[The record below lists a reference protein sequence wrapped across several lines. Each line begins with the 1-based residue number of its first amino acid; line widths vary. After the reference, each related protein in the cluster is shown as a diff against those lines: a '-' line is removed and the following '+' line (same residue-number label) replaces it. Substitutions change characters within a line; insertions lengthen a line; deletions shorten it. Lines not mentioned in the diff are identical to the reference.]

1 MQQLDPKLELPRPP
15 RPLIESNPVPQPYPV
30 QALGGILG
38 PAVERMAE
46 VIGVPQAL
54 AAQSVLAA
62 SALATQGHA
71 GLQLDGRNY
80 PLSLYLITVAA
91 SGDRKTAA
99 DRSALLPARQWER
112 EQWQHYREQLSRYR
126 AAQRQAQRINPA
138 DPAPTNSVPLEAEPS
153 APRLIT
159 TDPTIEALI
168 KGLCHDLPSMGLFC
182 DEGGQFLGSSTM
194 SRDNRLKAV
203 TTLSSLWDGSPIDRA
218 RSMAGESLRAY
229 DRRLS
234 LHLMLQP
241 YLAMQLLSDPLLQGQ
256 GILGRCLMT
265 WPTSL
270 AGQRSYQAVDLSKD
284 AALKRYHHRLSAL
297 FYQPWSLSADGA
309 LQLSKLSLSPL
320 ARRRWI
326 DLHDAIE
333 AQLGEFGE
341 LASVRP
347 SVRPSGSK
355 AADNL
360 LRVAGILAAVEE
372 SSVVEVDHIQRASAL
387 VGYYLTE
394 IQRLTEQEPVCR
406 VKEEADRLLRWLQ
419 VKDWKRFS
427 IRELNRNGPR
437 FARKSSRHAAKLL
450 VELIDHQ
457 WLITDGHTFEVR
469 HV

>member
-15 RPLIESNPVPQPYPV
+15 RPLIESNPVAQPYPA

-99 DRSALLPARQWER
+99 DRCALLPARQWER
-112 EQWQHYREQLSRYR
+112 EQWQRYREKLARYR
-126 AAQRQAQRINPA
+126 AAQRQAQRIKPG
-138 DPAPTNSVPLEAEPS
+138 DPESSNGMSLEAEPS

-218 RSMAGESLRAY
+218 RSMVGESLRAY
-229 DRRLS
+229 DWRLS

-284 AALKRYHHRLSAL
+284 AALKRYHRRLSAL
-297 FYQPWSLSADGA
+297 FY
-309 LQLSKLSLSPL
+309 
-320 ARRRWI
+320 
-326 DLHDAIE
+326 
-333 AQLGEFGE
+333 
-341 LASVRP
+341 
-347 SVRPSGSK
+347 
-355 AADNL
+355 
-360 LRVAGILAAVEE
+360 
-372 SSVVEVDHIQRASAL
+372 
-387 VGYYLTE
+387 
-394 IQRLTEQEPVCR
+394 
-406 VKEEADRLLRWLQ
+406 
-419 VKDWKRFS
+419 
-427 IRELNRNGPR
+427 
-437 FARKSSRHAAKLL
+437 
-450 VELIDHQ
+450 
-457 WLITDGHTFEVR
+457 
-469 HV
+469 

>member
-71 GLQLDGRNY
+71 GLQFDGRNY

-126 AAQRQAQRINPA
+126 AAQRQAQRINPT
-138 DPAPTNSVPLEAEPS
+138 DPTPTNSVPLEAEPS

-347 SVRPSGSK
+347 SGSK

-360 LRVAGILAAVEE
+360 LRVAGILAVVEE
-372 SSVVEVDHIQRASAL
+372 SSVVEVDHIQRAAAL
-387 VGYYLTE
+387 VGYYLNE

>member
-1 MQQLDPKLELPRPP
+1 MQQLDPKLVLPRPP
-15 RPLIESNPVPQPYPV
+15 RPLIESNPVVQPYPV
-30 QALGGILG
+30 HALGGILG

-99 DRSALLPARQWER
+99 DRCALLPARQWER
-112 EQWQHYREQLSRYR
+112 EQWQRYREQLARYR
-126 AAQRQAQRINPA
+126 AAQRQAQRLNPA
-138 DPAPTNSVPLEAEPS
+138 GPESGNGVSLEAEPS

-218 RSMAGESLRAY
+218 RSMVGESLRAY

-284 AALKRYHHRLSAL
+284 AALKRYHHRSAL
-297 FYQPWSLSADGA
+297 FHQPWSLTSDGA
-309 LQLSKLSLSPL
+309 LRLSPLSLSPL

-347 SVRPSGSK
+347 SGSK

-360 LRVAGILAAVEE
+360 LRVAGILAVVEE
-372 SSVVEVDHIQRASAL
+372 RSAVEVDHIQRASAL

-419 VKDWKRFS
+419 VRDWKRFS

-469 HV
+469 HVQS

>member
-15 RPLIESNPVPQPYPV
+15 RPLIESNPVAQPYPV

-71 GLQLDGRNY
+71 GLQFDGRNY

-99 DRSALLPARQWER
+99 DRCALLPAREWER
-112 EQWQHYREQLSRYR
+112 EQWQRYREQLSRYR

-138 DPAPTNSVPLEAEPS
+138 DPDSANGLPLEAEPS

-218 RSMAGESLRAY
+218 RSMVGESLRAY

-270 AGQRSYQAVDLSKD
+270 AGQRSYQAVDLSQD

-297 FYQPWSLSADGA
+297 FHLPWSLTPDGA
-309 LQLSKLSLSPL
+309 LQLSPLTLSPL

-347 SVRPSGSK
+347 SGSK
-355 AADNL
+355 SADNL
-360 LRVAGILAAVEE
+360 LRVAGILAVVEE

-406 VKEEADRLLRWLQ
+406 IKEEADRLLRWLQ
-419 VKDWKRFS
+419 IKDWKRFS

-450 VELIDHQ
+450 VELLEHQ

-469 HV
+469 HVQS

>member
-62 SALATQGHA
+62 SALAAQGHA
-71 GLQLDGRNY
+71 GLQLDGRSY

-112 EQWQHYREQLSRYR
+112 EQWQRYREQLARYR
-126 AAQRQAQRINPA
+126 VAQRQAQRIKPG
-138 DPAPTNSVPLEAEPS
+138 DPESANGVSLEAEPS

-265 WPTSL
+265 WPISL
-270 AGQRSYQAVDLSKD
+270 AGQRSYPKGFTRCCS
-284 AALKRYHHRLSAL
+284 R
-297 FYQPWSLSADGA
+297 
-309 LQLSKLSLSPL
+309 
-320 ARRRWI
+320 
-326 DLHDAIE
+326 
-333 AQLGEFGE
+333 
-341 LASVRP
+341 
-347 SVRPSGSK
+347 
-355 AADNL
+355 
-360 LRVAGILAAVEE
+360 
-372 SSVVEVDHIQRASAL
+372 
-387 VGYYLTE
+387 
-394 IQRLTEQEPVCR
+394 CR
-406 VKEEADRLLRWLQ
+406 C
-419 VKDWKRFS
+419 
-427 IRELNRNGPR
+427 
-437 FARKSSRHAAKLL
+437 
-450 VELIDHQ
+450 
-457 WLITDGHTFEVR
+457 
-469 HV
+469 

>member
-15 RPLIESNPVPQPYPV
+15 RPLIESNPVAQPYPV

-99 DRSALLPARQWER
+99 DRFALLPARQWER
-112 EQWQHYREQLSRYR
+112 EQWQRYREQLARYR
-126 AAQRQAQRINPA
+126 VAQRQAQRINPGG
-138 DPAPTNSVPLEAEPS
+138 PNPTNGVPLEAEPS

-347 SVRPSGSK
+347 SGSK

-360 LRVAGILAAVEE
+360 LRVAGILAVLEE

-437 FARKSSRHAAKLL
+437 FARKSSRHTAKLL

>member
-1 MQQLDPKLELPRPP
+1 
-15 RPLIESNPVPQPYPV
+15 
-30 QALGGILG
+30 
-38 PAVERMAE
+38 
-46 VIGVPQAL
+46 
-54 AAQSVLAA
+54 
-62 SALATQGHA
+62 
-71 GLQLDGRNY
+71 
-80 PLSLYLITVAA
+80 
-91 SGDRKTAA
+91 
-99 DRSALLPARQWER
+99 
-112 EQWQHYREQLSRYR
+112 
-126 AAQRQAQRINPA
+126 
-138 DPAPTNSVPLEAEPS
+138 
-153 APRLIT
+153 
-159 TDPTIEALI
+159 
-168 KGLCHDLPSMGLFC
+168 
-182 DEGGQFLGSSTM
+182 M

-284 AALKRYHHRLSAL
+284 AALKRYLHRLSAL
-297 FYQPWSLSADGA
+297 FHQPWSLSADGA
-309 LQLSKLSLSPL
+309 LRLSPLSLSPL

-347 SVRPSGSK
+347 SGSK

-360 LRVAGILAAVEE
+360 LRVAGILAVVEE
-372 SSVVEVDHIQRASAL
+372 SSVVEVDHIQRASSL

-427 IRELNRNGPR
+427 IRDLNRNGPR

-450 VELIDHQ
+450 VELVDHQ

-469 HV
+469 HVQS

>member
-1 MQQLDPKLELPRPP
+1 MQQLDPKLELPQSP
-15 RPLIESNPVPQPYPV
+15 RPLIESNPVAQPYPV

-71 GLQLDGRNY
+71 SLQLDGRNY

-99 DRSALLPARQWER
+99 DRFALLPARQWER
-112 EQWQHYREQLSRYR
+112 EQWQRYREQLARYR
-126 AAQRQAQRINPA
+126 VAQRQELRINPVEPDSTVSMA
-138 DPAPTNSVPLEAEPS
+138 LEAEPS

-203 TTLSSLWDGSPIDRA
+203 TALSSLWDGSPIDRA

-347 SVRPSGSK
+347 SGSK

-360 LRVAGILAAVEE
+360 LRIAGVLAVVEE

-419 VKDWKRFS
+419 VKGWKRFS

-437 FARKSSRHAAKLL
+437 FARKSSRHASRLL
-450 VELIDHQ
+450 VELLDHH

-469 HV
+469 HVQS

>member
-71 GLQLDGRNY
+71 ALHLDGRNY

-99 DRSALLPARQWER
+99 DRCALLPARQWER
-112 EQWQHYREQLSRYR
+112 EQWQRYREQLTRYR

-138 DPAPTNSVPLEAEPS
+138 DSVPTNGVLLEAEPS

-241 YLAMQLLSDPLLQGQ
+241 YLAIQLLSDPLLQGQ

-284 AALKRYHHRLSAL
+284 AVLKRYHHRLSAL
-297 FYQPWSLSADGA
+297 FHKPWSLSADGA

-347 SVRPSGSK
+347 SGSK

-360 LRVAGILAAVEE
+360 LRVAGILAVVEE

-419 VKDWKRFS
+419 VKGWKRFS

-437 FARKSSRHAAKLL
+437 FARKSSRHASRLL
-450 VELIDHQ
+450 VELLDHH

-469 HV
+469 HVQS

>member
-126 AAQRQAQRINPA
+126 AAQRQVQRINPA

-168 KGLCHDLPSMGLFC
+168 KGLCHDMPSMGLFC

-284 AALKRYHHRLSAL
+284 DALKRYHHRLSAL

-347 SVRPSGSK
+347 SGSK

-360 LRVAGILAAVEE
+360 LRVAGILAVVEE

-406 VKEEADRLLRWLQ
+406 VKEEADRLLRWLH
-419 VKDWKRFS
+419 VKDWKCFS

-469 HV
+469 HVQS

>member
-71 GLQLDGRNY
+71 GLQFDGRNY

-126 AAQRQAQRINPA
+126 AAQRQAQRINPT

-265 WPTSL
+265 WPSSL

-309 LQLSKLSLSPL
+309 LQLSKLSLSSL

-347 SVRPSGSK
+347 SGSK

-360 LRVAGILAAVEE
+360 LRVAGILAVVEE

>member
-15 RPLIESNPVPQPYPV
+15 RPLIESNPLSQPYPL

-99 DRSALLPARQWER
+99 DRCALLPARQWER
-112 EQWQHYREQLSRYR
+112 EQWQRYREQLARYR

-297 FYQPWSLSADGA
+297 FYQPW
-309 LQLSKLSLSPL
+309 
-320 ARRRWI
+320 
-326 DLHDAIE
+326 
-333 AQLGEFGE
+333 
-341 LASVRP
+341 
-347 SVRPSGSK
+347 
-355 AADNL
+355 
-360 LRVAGILAAVEE
+360 
-372 SSVVEVDHIQRASAL
+372 
-387 VGYYLTE
+387 
-394 IQRLTEQEPVCR
+394 
-406 VKEEADRLLRWLQ
+406 
-419 VKDWKRFS
+419 
-427 IRELNRNGPR
+427 
-437 FARKSSRHAAKLL
+437 
-450 VELIDHQ
+450 
-457 WLITDGHTFEVR
+457 
-469 HV
+469 

>member
-1 MQQLDPKLELPRPP
+1 MQQLDAKLELPRPP
-15 RPLIESNPVPQPYPV
+15 RPLIESDPVPQPYPV

-71 GLQLDGRNY
+71 GLQLDGRHY

-91 SGDRKTAA
+91 SGDRKTAS
-99 DRSALLPARQWER
+99 DRSALLSARQWER
-112 EQWQHYREQLSRYR
+112 QQWQHYREQLSRYR
-126 AAQRQAQRINPA
+126 AAQRQTQRINPA
-138 DPAPTNSVPLEAEPS
+138 DPAPKNSVPLEAEPS

-168 KGLCHDLPSMGLFC
+168 KGLYHDLPSMGLFC

-218 RSMAGESLRAY
+218 CSMAGESLRAY

-309 LQLSKLSLSPL
+309 LQLPKLSLSPL

-347 SVRPSGSK
+347 SGSK

-360 LRVAGILAAVEE
+360 LRVAGILAVVEE

-394 IQRLTEQEPVCR
+394 IQRLTEQEPVCQ

-437 FARKSSRHAAKLL
+437 FARKSSRHTAKLL

-469 HV
+469 HVQY

>member
-1 MQQLDPKLELPRPP
+1 MQQLDPKLELPQPP
-15 RPLIESNPVPQPYPV
+15 RPLIESNPVAQPYPV

-99 DRSALLPARQWER
+99 DRCALLPARQWER
-112 EQWQHYREQLSRYR
+112 EQWQRYREQLARYR
-126 AAQRQAQRINPA
+126 AAQRQAQRIKPGDPQPA
-138 DPAPTNSVPLEAEPS
+138 NGMPLEAEPS

-218 RSMAGESLRAY
+218 RSMVGESLRAY

-347 SVRPSGSK
+347 SGSK

-360 LRVAGILAAVEE
+360 LRVAGILAVVEE

>member
-15 RPLIESNPVPQPYPV
+15 RPLIEANPVPQPYPV

-112 EQWQHYREQLSRYR
+112 EQWQRYREQLARYR
-126 AAQRQAQRINPA
+126 AAQRQMQRINPA
-138 DPAPTNSVPLEAEPS
+138 DPDSANGVPLEAEPS

-341 LASVRP
+341 LASVRA
-347 SVRPSGSK
+347 SGSK

-360 LRVAGILAAVEE
+360 LRVAGILAVVEE

-387 VGYYLTE
+387 VGYYLNE

-457 WLITDGHTFEVR
+457 WLITDGHLFEVR

>member
-15 RPLIESNPVPQPYPV
+15 RPLIESNPLAQPYPV

-71 GLQLDGRNY
+71 GLHLDGRSY

-99 DRSALLPARQWER
+99 DRFALLPARQWER
-112 EQWQHYREQLSRYR
+112 EQWQCYREQLARYR
-126 AAQRQAQRINPA
+126 VAQRQAQSLNPA
-138 DPAPTNSVPLEAEPS
+138 DPDSTNVVSLGAQPS

-159 TDPTIEALI
+159 TDPTIEALV

-218 RSMAGESLRAY
+218 RSMVGESLRAY

-347 SVRPSGSK
+347 SGSK

-360 LRVAGILAAVEE
+360 LRVAGILAVLEE

>member
-1 MQQLDPKLELPRPP
+1 MRQLDPKLELLRSP
-15 RPLIESNPVPQPYPV
+15 RPLIELNSVAEPYPV
-30 QALGGILG
+30 QALGRILG

-99 DRSALLPARQWER
+99 DRFALLPARQWER
-112 EQWQHYREQLSRYR
+112 EQWQRYREQLARYR
-126 AAQRQAQRINPA
+126 VAQRINPA
-138 DPAPTNSVPLEAEPS
+138 ELHPTINVPLEAEPS

-229 DRRLS
+229 DRRVS

-284 AALKRYHHRLSAL
+284 AALKRYHHRLSVL
-297 FYQPWSLSADGA
+297 FHQPWSLSADGA
-309 LQLSKLSLSPL
+309 LRLSVLRLSPL

-347 SVRPSGSK
+347 SGSK

-360 LRVAGILAAVEE
+360 LRVAGILAVVEE
-372 SSVVEVDHIQRASAL
+372 SSTVEVDHIQRASAL

-394 IQRLTEQEPVCR
+394 IQRLTEQEPLCR

-427 IRELNRNGPR
+427 IRDLNRNGPR
-437 FARKSSRHAAKLL
+437 FARKSSRHTAKLL

-469 HV
+469 HVQS

>member
-1 MQQLDPKLELPRPP
+1 MQQLDPKLELPRSP
-15 RPLIESNPVPQPYPV
+15 RPLIESNPAAEPYPV
-30 QALGGILG
+30 KALGGILG

-54 AAQSVLAA
+54 AAQSILAA

-99 DRSALLPARQWER
+99 DRCALLPARQWER
-112 EQWQHYREQLSRYR
+112 EQWQRYREQLARYR
-126 AAQRQAQRINPA
+126 AAQRQAQRIKPGDPEPA
-138 DPAPTNSVPLEAEPS
+138 NGMSLEAEPS

-218 RSMAGESLRAY
+218 RSMVGESLRAY

-347 SVRPSGSK
+347 SGSK

-360 LRVAGILAAVEE
+360 LRVAGILAVVEE

>member
-1 MQQLDPKLELPRPP
+1 MQQLDPKLELPQPP
-15 RPLIESNPVPQPYPV
+15 RPLIESNPVVQPYPV

-38 PAVERMAE
+38 PAVERMAD

-99 DRSALLPARQWER
+99 DRCALLPARQWER
-112 EQWQHYREQLSRYR
+112 EQWQRYSEQLARYR
-126 AAQRQAQRINPA
+126 AAQRQAQRIKPGDPEPA
-138 DPAPTNSVPLEAEPS
+138 NGISLEAEPS

-218 RSMAGESLRAY
+218 RSMVGESLRAY

-320 ARRRWI
+320 ARRSWI

-347 SVRPSGSK
+347 SGSK

-360 LRVAGILAAVEE
+360 MRVAGILAVVEE

-394 IQRLTEQEPVCR
+394 IQRLSEQEPVCR

-427 IRELNRNGPR
+427 IRDLNRNGPR

-457 WLITDGHTFEVR
+457 WLISDGHTFEVR
-469 HV
+469 HVQS

>member
-1 MQQLDPKLELPRPP
+1 MQQLDPKLELPRSP
-15 RPLIESNPVPQPYPV
+15 RSLIESNPVAEPYPV

-99 DRSALLPARQWER
+99 DRCALLPARQWER
-112 EQWQHYREQLSRYR
+112 EQWQRYREQLARYR
-126 AAQRQAQRINPA
+126 AAQRQAQRIKPGDPEPA
-138 DPAPTNSVPLEAEPS
+138 NGMSLEAEPS

-218 RSMAGESLRAY
+218 RSMVGESLRAY

-270 AGQRSYQAVDLSKD
+270 AGQRSYQAIDLSKD

-347 SVRPSGSK
+347 SGSK

-360 LRVAGILAAVEE
+360 LRVAGILAVVEE

-394 IQRLTEQEPVCR
+394 IQRLTEQEPECR

-427 IRELNRNGPR
+427 IRDLNRNGPR

-457 WLITDGHTFEVR
+457 WLISDGHTFEVR
-469 HV
+469 HVQS

>member
-71 GLQLDGRNY
+71 GLQFDGRNY

-126 AAQRQAQRINPA
+126 AAQRQAQRINPS

-159 TDPTIEALI
+159 ADPTIEALI

-234 LHLMLQP
+234 LHLMLQL

-256 GILGRCLMT
+256 GILGRCLMS
-265 WPTSL
+265 WPNSL

-347 SVRPSGSK
+347 SGSK

-360 LRVAGILAAVEE
+360 LRVAGILAVVEE

-419 VKDWKRFS
+419 AKNWKRFS
-427 IRELNRNGPR
+427 IRELNRNGPC

-457 WLITDGHTFEVR
+457 WLTTDGHTFEVR

>member
-15 RPLIESNPVPQPYPV
+15 RPLIESNPVAQPYPV

-71 GLQLDGRNY
+71 GLQLDGRSY

-91 SGDRKTAA
+91 SGDRKTAT
-99 DRSALLPARQWER
+99 DRCALLPARQWER
-112 EQWQHYREQLSRYR
+112 EQWKRYREQLALYR
-126 AAQRQAQRINPA
+126 AAQRQALRIKPA
-138 DPAPTNSVPLEAEPS
+138 DPSPTNSVPLEAEPS

-159 TDPTIEALI
+159 TDPTIEALV

-229 DRRLS
+229 DRRVS

-241 YLAMQLLSDPLLQGQ
+241 YLAMQLLGDPLLQGQ

-265 WPTSL
+265 WPISL

-284 AALKRYHHRLSAL
+284 SALKRYHHRLSAL

-309 LQLSKLSLSPL
+309 LQLSSLTLSPL

-347 SVRPSGSK
+347 SGSK

-360 LRVAGILAAVEE
+360 LRIAGILAVVEE

-437 FARKSSRHAAKLL
+437 FARKSSRHTAKLL

-469 HV
+469 HVQS

>member
-1 MQQLDPKLELPRPP
+1 MQQLDPKLELSRPP
-15 RPLIESNPVPQPYPV
+15 RPLIESNPVAEPYPV

-38 PAVERMAE
+38 PAVERIAE

-71 GLQLDGRNY
+71 GLQLDGRHY

-112 EQWQHYREQLSRYR
+112 EQWQHYREQLFRYR

-138 DPAPTNSVPLEAEPS
+138 DPAPTNSVPFEAEPS

-241 YLAMQLLSDPLLQGQ
+241 YLAMQLLSNPLLQGQ

-347 SVRPSGSK
+347 SGSK

-360 LRVAGILAAVEE
+360 LRVAGILAVVEE

-387 VGYYLTE
+387 VGYYLNE

>member
-71 GLQLDGRNY
+71 GLQFDGRNY

-112 EQWQHYREQLSRYR
+112 QQWQHYREQLSRYR

-218 RSMAGESLRAY
+218 RSMAGESLRVY

-347 SVRPSGSK
+347 SGSK

-360 LRVAGILAAVEE
+360 LRIAGILAVVEE

-427 IRELNRNGPR
+427 IRDLNRNGPR
-437 FARKSSRHAAKLL
+437 FARKSSRHATKLL
-450 VELIDHQ
+450 VELLDHH

-469 HV
+469 HVQS

>member
-15 RPLIESNPVPQPYPV
+15 RPLIEANPVAEPYPV
-30 QALGGILG
+30 QALGEILG

-46 VIGVPQAL
+46 VIGVPQGL

-99 DRSALLPARQWER
+99 DRCALLPARQWER
-112 EQWQHYREQLSRYR
+112 EQWQRYREQLARYR
-126 AAQRQAQRINPA
+126 VAQRQALRVNPVEPDSTVSMA
-138 DPAPTNSVPLEAEPS
+138 LEAEPS

-203 TTLSSLWDGSPIDRA
+203 TALSSLWDGSPIDRA

-241 YLAMQLLSDPLLQGQ
+241 YLAMQLLGDPLLQGQ

-270 AGQRSYQAVDLSKD
+270 AGQRSYQAVDLSRD
-284 AALKRYHHRLSAL
+284 AALKRYHCRLSAL

-309 LQLSKLSLSPL
+309 LQLSTLSLSPL

-347 SVRPSGSK
+347 GGSK

-360 LRVAGILAAVEE
+360 LRIAGILAVVEE

>member
-15 RPLIESNPVPQPYPV
+15 RPLIESNPVAQPYPV

-99 DRSALLPARQWER
+99 DRCALLPARQWER
-112 EQWQHYREQLSRYR
+112 EQWQRYREQLALYR
-126 AAQRQAQRINPA
+126 AAQRQAPRIEPA
-138 DPAPTNSVPLEAEPS
+138 DPSPTNSVPLEAGPS

-218 RSMAGESLRAY
+218 RSMVGESLRAY

-284 AALKRYHHRLSAL
+284 PALKCYHHRLSAL
-297 FYQPWSLSADGA
+297 FYQPWSLSPDGA
-309 LQLSKLSLSPL
+309 LQLSPLTLSPL

-347 SVRPSGSK
+347 SGSK
-355 AADNL
+355 AAENL
-360 LRVAGILAAVEE
+360 LRVAGILAVVEE
-372 SSVVEVDHIQRASAL
+372 STVVEVDHIQRASAL

-437 FARKSSRHAAKLL
+437 FARKSSRHATKLL
-450 VELIDHQ
+450 VELLEHQ

>member
-99 DRSALLPARQWER
+99 DRCALLPARQWER
-112 EQWQHYREQLSRYR
+112 EQWQRYREQLARYR
-126 AAQRQAQRINPA
+126 AAQRQAQRIKPG
-138 DPAPTNSVPLEAEPS
+138 DPELANGMSLEAEPS

-218 RSMAGESLRAY
+218 RSMVGESLRAY
-229 DRRLS
+229 ERRLS

-284 AALKRYHHRLSAL
+284 AALKRYYRRLSAL
-297 FYQPWSLSADGA
+297 FGQPWSLSADGA
-309 LQLSKLSLSPL
+309 LRLSPLSLSPL

-341 LASVRP
+341 LA

>member
-1 MQQLDPKLELPRPP
+1 MQQLDPKLELPQPP
-15 RPLIESNPVPQPYPV
+15 RPLIESNPVAPPYPV
-30 QALGGILG
+30 QALGGILR

-71 GLQLDGRNY
+71 GLHLDGRSY

-99 DRSALLPARQWER
+99 DRCALLPARQWER
-112 EQWQHYREQLSRYR
+112 EQWQRYREQLARYR
-126 AAQRQAQRINPA
+126 AAQRQAQCIKPGDPEPA
-138 DPAPTNSVPLEAEPS
+138 NGMSLEAEPS

-218 RSMAGESLRAY
+218 RSMVGESLRAY

-347 SVRPSGSK
+347 SGSK

-360 LRVAGILAAVEE
+360 LRVAGILAVVEE

-387 VGYYLTE
+387 VCYYLTE

-427 IRELNRNGPR
+427 IRDLNRNGPR

-457 WLITDGHTFEVR
+457 WLISDGHIFEVR
-469 HV
+469 HVQS

>member
-15 RPLIESNPVPQPYPV
+15 RPLIESNPVAQPYPV

-99 DRSALLPARQWER
+99 DRCALLPARQWER
-112 EQWQHYREQLSRYR
+112 EQWQRHREQLARYR
-126 AAQRQAQRINPA
+126 AAQRQAQRIKAGDPEPA
-138 DPAPTNSVPLEAEPS
+138 NGMSLEAEPS

-218 RSMAGESLRAY
+218 RSMVGESLRAY

-241 YLAMQLLSDPLLQGQ
+241 YLATQLLSDPLLQGQ

-297 FYQPWSLSADGA
+297 FYQPWPLSADGA

-347 SVRPSGSK
+347 SGSK

-360 LRVAGILAAVEE
+360 LRVAGILAVVEE

-427 IRELNRNGPR
+427 IRDLNRNGPR

-457 WLITDGHTFEVR
+457 WLISDGHTFEVR
-469 HV
+469 HVQS

>member
-1 MQQLDPKLELPRPP
+1 MQQLDPKLELPQPP
-15 RPLIESNPVPQPYPV
+15 RPLIESNPVAQTYPV

-99 DRSALLPARQWER
+99 DRCALLPARQWER
-112 EQWQHYREQLSRYR
+112 EQWQRYREQLARHR
-126 AAQRQAQRINPA
+126 AVQRQAQRIKPG
-138 DPAPTNSVPLEAEPS
+138 DPESSNGMSLDAEPS

-270 AGQRSYQAVDLSKD
+270 AGERSYQSVDLSKD
-284 AALKRYHHRLSAL
+284 AALRRYQHRLSAL
-297 FYQPWSLSADGA
+297 FHQPWSLSPDGA
-309 LQLSKLSLSPL
+309 LQLSPLTLSPL

-333 AQLGEFGE
+333 AELGEFGE
-341 LASVRP
+341 LA

-360 LRVAGILAAVEE
+360 LRVAGILAVVEE
-372 SSVVEVDHIQRASAL
+372 STVVEVDHIQRASAL

-427 IRELNRNGPR
+427 IRDLNRNGPR
-437 FARKSSRHAAKLL
+437 FARKSSSHAAKLL

>member
-1 MQQLDPKLELPRPP
+1 MQQLDPKLELPQPP
-15 RPLIESNPVPQPYPV
+15 RPLIESNPVAQPYPV
-30 QALGGILG
+30 QALGGIVG

-99 DRSALLPARQWER
+99 DRCALLPARQWER
-112 EQWQHYREQLSRYR
+112 EQWQRYREQLARYR
-126 AAQRQAQRINPA
+126 AAQRQAQRIKPGDPEPA
-138 DPAPTNSVPLEAEPS
+138 NGMSLDAEPS

-218 RSMAGESLRAY
+218 RSMVGESLRAY

-297 FYQPWSLSADGA
+297 FYQPWSLSAGGA

-347 SVRPSGSK
+347 SGSK

-360 LRVAGILAAVEE
+360 LRVAGILAVVEE
-372 SSVVEVDHIQRASAL
+372 SSVVEADHIQRASAL

-419 VKDWKRFS
+419 VKDWTRFS
-427 IRELNRNGPR
+427 IRDLNRNGPR

-457 WLITDGHTFEVR
+457 WLISDGHTFEVR
-469 HV
+469 HVQS

>member
-38 PAVERMAE
+38 PAVERMAD

-71 GLQLDGRNY
+71 GLQLDGRHY

-91 SGDRKTAA
+91 SGDRKTAS

-112 EQWQHYREQLSRYR
+112 QQWQHYREQLSRYR

-347 SVRPSGSK
+347 SGSK

-360 LRVAGILAAVEE
+360 LRIAGILAVLEE

>member
-71 GLQLDGRNY
+71 GLQLDGRHY

-91 SGDRKTAA
+91 SGDRKTAS

-112 EQWQHYREQLSRYR
+112 QQWQHYGEQLSRYR

-270 AGQRSYQAVDLSKD
+270 AGHRSYQAIDLSKD

-309 LQLSKLSLSPL
+309 LQLSKLSLNPL

-347 SVRPSGSK
+347 SGSK

-360 LRVAGILAAVEE
+360 LRVAGILAVVEE

-427 IRELNRNGPR
+427 IRDLNRNGPR

-457 WLITDGHTFEVR
+457 WLISDGHTFEVR
-469 HV
+469 HVQS

>member
-1 MQQLDPKLELPRPP
+1 MHQLDPKLELPRPP
-15 RPLIESNPVPQPYPV
+15 RPSIESNPVAQPYPV

-99 DRSALLPARQWER
+99 DRCALLPARQRER
-112 EQWQHYREQLSRYR
+112 EQWKRYREQLALYR
-126 AAQRQAQRINPA
+126 AAQRKAQRIRPA
-138 DPAPTNSVPLEAEPS
+138 DPSPTNSVPLEAEPS
-153 APRLIT
+153 ATRLIT
-159 TDPTIEALI
+159 TDQTIEALI
-168 KGLCHDLPSMGLFC
+168 KGLCHDLSSMGLFC

-241 YLAMQLLSDPLLQGQ
+241 YLAMQLLSDPLLRGQ

-284 AALKRYHHRLSAL
+284 AHLKRYHQRLSAL
-297 FYQPWSLSADGA
+297 FYQPWSLFADRA

-347 SVRPSGSK
+347 SGSK
-355 AADNL
+355 ADNL
-360 LRVAGILAAVEE
+360 LRIAGILAVVEE

-427 IRELNRNGPR
+427 IRDLNRNGPR
-437 FARKSSRHAAKLL
+437 FARKSSRHATKLL
-450 VELIDHQ
+450 VELLDHQ
-457 WLITDGHTFEVR
+457 WLITDGQTFEVR

>member
-1 MQQLDPKLELPRPP
+1 MQQLDPTLEPPRPP
-15 RPLIESNPVPQPYPV
+15 RPLIESSPVAEPYPV

-46 VIGVPQAL
+46 VIGVPRAL

-71 GLQLDGRNY
+71 GLRLDGRNY

-99 DRSALLPARQWER
+99 DRCALLPARQWER
-112 EQWQHYREQLSRYR
+112 EQWQRYREQLARYR

-138 DPAPTNSVPLEAEPS
+138 DPDPTNSVPLEAEPS

-168 KGLCHDLPSMGLFC
+168 KGLCHDLPSMGLFS

-194 SRDNRLKAV
+194 NRDNRLKAI

-218 RSMAGESLRAY
+218 RSMVGESLRAY

-241 YLAMQLLSDPLLQGQ
+241 NLAMQLLSDPLLQGQ

-284 AALKRYHHRLSAL
+284 AALKRYHRRLSAL
-297 FYQPWSLSADGA
+297 FDQPWSLSADGA
-309 LQLSKLSLSPL
+309 LQLSPLTLSPL

-347 SVRPSGSK
+347 SGSK

-360 LRVAGILAAVEE
+360 LRVAGILAVVEE
-372 SSVVEVDHIQRASAL
+372 NSVVEVDHIQRASAL

-419 VKDWKRFS
+419 VKDWQRFS

-469 HV
+469 HVQP